1 MTRSFVPME
10 FRPATALPDGDWQF
24 EPKWD
29 GFRCIVARQGSA
41 VRLTSKRGQS
51 LGRYFPEVVE
61 QCEKIA
67 AKRFT
72 LDGEIVIRKRGATFD
87 DLLQRIHPAASRV
100 AALAKSTPAVLQI
113 FDLLSAPEAGD
124 IAREPLSQRRSRLEA
139 FARKYFPN
147 NKTLLLSPATRSRA
161 VANRWL
167 TKPDPAAEGVVAKF
181 ADEAYQPGTRD
192 GGFKVKVLRTADC
205 VVGGFRYSSAGGAV
219 GSLLLGLYDA
229 DGKLNHVGF
238 TSGFSDE
245 ERRKLL
251 PMLKRLIKPPGFTGS
266 KPGGPS
272 RWATARTS
280 EWEPLAPKLV
290 VEVAFD
296 RVTSGRIRHGARFVR
311 WRTDKAPRRCTDD
324 QLTD

>member
-1 MTRSFVPME
+1 ME

-29 GFRCIVARQGSA
+29 GFRCIVDRKGKS

-51 LGRYFPEVVE
+51 LGRYFPEVLE
-61 QCEKIA
+61 QCERIG
-67 AKRFT
+67 AKHFT
-72 LDGEIVIRKRGATFD
+72 LDAEIVIKKRGATFD

-113 FDLLSAPEAGD
+113 FDLLAAPED
-124 IAREPLSQRRSRLEA
+124 HDVAREPLSKRRHMLEA
-139 FARKYFPN
+139 FARKYFPK
-147 NKTLLLSPATRSRA
+147 NKTLLLSPATTSRS
-161 VANRWL
+161 VAIRWL
-167 TKPDPAAEGVVAKF
+167 AKPDPAVEGVVAKF
-181 ADEAYQPGTRD
+181 SDEAYRPGTRD

-205 VVGGFRYSSAGGAV
+205 VVGGFRYSSAGGSV

-245 ERRKLL
+245 DRRKLL
-251 PMLKRLIKPPGFTGS
+251 PGLKRLIKAPGFTGS

-296 RVTSGRIRHGARFVR
+296 RVTSGRIRHGARFIR
-311 WRTDKAPRRCTDD
+311 WRPDKAPRRCTDD
-324 QLTD
+324 QLTG